1 MSRGSQGPAP
11 SGKPRGGVA
20 MLKCCRPITSLANNG
35 SIELRSVS
43 SVSCPRHPRATLAW
57 WQWRSELRGGGYVGA
72 VMHCAVLSILAPL
85 LAVFVATN
93 ASGEI
98 ISGIDFPAGSESFAD
113 AVLRYE
119 PLFQDGLGP
128 LSPYDDPTRAL
139 GRPDVTSGVGMG
151 FLSLGLGGLVEL
163 LFVDNVLTNS
173 GDSSHDI
180 HVFEVGADVEATLV
194 AVRPTVATAALLGL
208 GFDTNS
214 DGFYEIGEVVGGTGS
229 LNIDATFLG
238 FSPGVL
244 AFDAV
249 QLVDNDFNPGTTSG
263 THGADI
269 NAVGAISSGPAV
281 PEPSSFIM
289 LSLGLMNLASGRWRR
304 PKRRITA

>member
-1 MSRGSQGPAP
+1 MSP
-11 SGKPRGGVA
+11 
-20 MLKCCRPITSLANNG
+20 TSRLIAIG
-35 SIELRSVS
+35 
-43 SVSCPRHPRATLAW
+43 
-57 WQWRSELRGGGYVGA
+57 ELRGGGCVGA
-72 VMHCAVLSILAPL
+72 VMHYAMLSILSPL
-85 LAVFVATN
+85 LAVFVATD

-98 ISGIDFPAGSESFAD
+98 ISGIDFPAGSASFAD
-113 AVLRYE
+113 AVLRYD
-119 PLFQDGLGP
+119 PLFQDGP
-128 LSPYDDPTRAL
+128 SVASPFDDPTRAL
-139 GRPDVTSGVGMG
+139 GRPDVTSGVGAG

-173 GDSSHDI
+173 GDSTHDI

-208 GFDTNS
+208 GFDANS
-214 DGFYEIGEVVGGTGS
+214 DGFYEIGEVVGATGS
-229 LNIDATFLG
+229 LNIDDTFLG

-244 AFDAV
+244 VFDAV

-281 PEPSSFIM
+281 PEPSSYIM
-289 LSLGLMNLASGRWRR
+289 LGSGLMSLAGYRWRR
-304 PKRRITA
+304 PKRRMTA

>member
-1 MSRGSQGPAP
+1 
-11 SGKPRGGVA
+11 
-20 MLKCCRPITSLANNG
+20 MLKRCRPIISLANNG

-43 SVSCPRHPRATLAW
+43 SVSCQRHPRAAIG
-57 WQWRSELRGGGYVGA
+57 ELRGGGYVGA
-72 VMHCAVLSILAPL
+72 VVHCAVLSILAPL
-85 LAVFVATN
+85 VAVFVATN

-98 ISGIDFPAGSESFAD
+98 ISGIDFPAGSVSFAD
-113 AVLRYE
+113 AVLRYD
-119 PLFQDGLGP
+119 PLFQDGP
-128 LSPYDDPTRAL
+128 APVSPYDDPTRAL
-139 GRPDVTSGVGMG
+139 GRPDITSGVGMG

-208 GFDTNS
+208 GFDVNS

-238 FSPGVL
+238 FSPGEL

-269 NAVGAISSGPAV
+269 NAVGAISSGAAI

-289 LSLGLMNLASGRWRR
+289 LGSGLMGLAGDRR
-304 PKRRITA
+304 RRRADRKFKRPFCV